1 MLLHDGIERRAFRPG
16 YVSISSARV
25 PGPGT
30 GCKRMEPNLTV
41 IVPVYNAV
49 RHLELVLAGFCRQTH
64 RDFELIVADD
74 GSGPEMRAF
83 VEAFTKQSR
92 FPLKY
97 VFQSD
102 EGFRKSRIM
111 NSAVRLA
118 STDYLV
124 FVDGDCIPHRLFLQA
139 HWENREP
146 RTVLMGRRV
155 NLGERMS
162 SQLTPEAVL
171 AGTHEK
177 LTLGK
182 LASALL
188 GRGSHWDEGII
199 LNSALLRRLI
209 NRKPPYLLGSTYSL
223 EKSLME
229 EINGFNEEFVGYGGE
244 DIEFEDRMRLAGARF
259 KWVRHQAIQ
268 YHLHHPPRRVT
279 TANLEIIERVRKLGR
294 AACARGLRN
303 LDT

>member
-1 MLLHDGIERRAFRPG
+1 
-16 YVSISSARV
+16 
-25 PGPGT
+25 
-30 GCKRMEPNLTV
+30 MEPNLTV

-49 RHLELVLAGFCRQTH
+49 RHLELVLAGFLRQT
-64 RDFELIVADD
+64 RGDFELVVADD
-74 GSGPEMRAF
+74 GSGPEVRRF
-83 VEAFTKQSR
+83 VEAFTKQSE

-97 VFQSD
+97 VFQPD
-102 EGFRKSRIM
+102 QGFRKSRIM
-111 NSAVRLA
+111 NSAIRLA
-118 STDYLV
+118 ATGYLV
-124 FVDGDCIPHRLFLQA
+124 FVDGDCIPHRRFLEA

-155 NLGERMS
+155 NLGERFS
-162 SQLTPEAVL
+162 NQLTPADVL
-171 AGTHEK
+171 AGRHEK

-188 GRGSHWDEGII
+188 GRGSHWDEGIT
-199 LNSALLRRLI
+199 LNSAFLRRLV

-229 EINGFNEEFVGYGGE
+229 EINGFNEEFVDYGGE
-244 DIEFEDRMRLAGARF
+244 DIEFEYRLRLAGARF

-268 YHLHHPPRRVT
+268 YHLHHPPRRVNP
-279 TANLEIIERVRKLGR
+279 ANFEIIERAKKLGR

-303 LDT
+303 LDS

>member
-1 MLLHDGIERRAFRPG
+1 M
-16 YVSISSARV
+16 V
-25 PGPGT
+25 
-30 GCKRMEPNLTV
+30 PNLTV

-83 VEAFTKQSR
+83 VEAFTKQSP
-92 FPLKY
+92 FPLQY
-97 VFQSD
+97 VFQPD

-111 NSAVRLA
+111 NSAIRLA
-118 STDYLV
+118 AADYLV

-139 HWENREP
+139 HWEHREP

-162 SQLTPEAVL
+162 NRLTREDVL
-171 AGTHEK
+171 AGAHEK

-199 LNSALLRRLI
+199 VKSAFLRRLI

-229 EINGFNEEFVGYGGE
+229 EINGYNEDFVGYGGE
-244 DIEFEDRMRLAGARF
+244 DIEFEYRLRLAGARF

-268 YHLHHPPRRVT
+268 YHLHHPPRSVHT
-279 TANLEIIERVRKLGR
+279 PNLELFERAKKLGR
-294 AACARGLRN
+294 AACAKGLRQ